1 MIPSREEAEHILREA
16 EGLNPGPWSDH
27 SRVAATC
34 AEKIANLCSGMDPEK
49 AYVLGLLHDIGRRF
63 GSGHLRHVYDG
74 YKFMLHLGYDEAAR
88 ICLTHSF
95 CVPDIHVYIGNFD
108 ISIDEQKTISDA
120 LQSIRF
126 NDYDCLIQLC
136 DALSMPDGVV
146 DMEIRMADV
155 ERRYGH
161 YPAGKRNC
169 NKELKAYFE
178 RLAGKNI
185 YEIISDNHELWGK

>member
-16 EGLNPGPWSDH
+16 EGLNPGPWGNH
-27 SRVAATC
+27 SRVAASC
-34 AEKIANLCSGMDPEK
+34 AEKIAGLCPGMDPEK
-49 AYVLGLLHDIGRRF
+49 AYILGLLHDIGRRF
-63 GSGHLRHVYDG
+63 GAGHLRHVYDG
-74 YKFMLHLGYDEAAR
+74 YHYMLRSGYDEAAR

-108 ISIDEQKTISDA
+108 ISINEQKEISNT
-120 LQSIRF
+120 LRSIQF
-126 NDYDCLIQLC
+126 NDYDYLIQLC

-161 YPAGKRNC
+161 YPAEKRNC

-178 RLAGKNI
+178 KLAGKNL
-185 YEIISDNHELWGK
+185 YEIISDNRELWGK